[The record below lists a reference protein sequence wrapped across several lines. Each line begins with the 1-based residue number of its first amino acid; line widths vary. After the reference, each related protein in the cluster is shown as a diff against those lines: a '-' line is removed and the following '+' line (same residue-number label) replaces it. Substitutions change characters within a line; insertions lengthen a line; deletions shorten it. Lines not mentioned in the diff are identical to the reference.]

1 MDWYDEKQRIWQ
13 STNHCRV
20 AGGDRMTKYIKF
32 VFKNK
37 EPLRIADDN
46 SSQSGQMITLRYI
59 PGTTIRGYIVNQL
72 VREND
77 FEKIKKDLFSNYVR
91 YLNAY
96 ISMENQELIPSP
108 KGFYEK
114 KVMKENDKL
123 VNIVVKQADLNGKKR
138 AALGRYCYFD
148 QNRIHYYNVETG
160 SDLKIKINLEEGE
173 KQNVFRNEY
182 IEPGYLFTGY
192 IAVDYKTEKNDSEE
206 KEALIERIKSVLHD
220 EIILGNA
227 RSSGFGKCEII
238 NCEITDESPYQSFV
252 ADTDQVGECYLLLL
266 SNTTLRNQQGELC
279 GFNEDILAA
288 LGEKMHVKN
297 LQIAYCATSI
307 TTVRGYNRTWGV
319 KIPSTVAYE
328 QGSVFHL
335 KYEGTLTVETIRE
348 LSDAGIGIRRN
359 EGFGRVLF
367 LKDGYE
373 KINLKQSEEYF
384 ANTVEKEPLPV
395 MNSEDKKVICIA
407 ARSYYKA
414 MLQQGLQ
421 KFVLK
426 KKEELS
432 DDIRTSASQ
441 LGMLDSVITAYQ
453 YNPEQAISSLRKHL
467 SESMKREENNRIQ
480 KQHNSLQNVG
490 KLIEN
495 EILNENKKIE
505 DIAGF
510 KGKNEGCIMG
520 ISTSE
525 LLPEDEEKQMKL
537 KVILDLIRFNNKGEK

>member
-59 PGTTIRGYIVNQL
+59 PGTTIRGYIVNQSA
-72 VREND
+72 REND
-77 FEKIKKDLFSNYVR
+77 FEILKKDLFSNHVR

-108 KGFYEK
+108 KGFYEN
-114 KVMKENDKL
+114 KVMKKDDEL
-123 VNIVVKQADLNGKKR
+123 VNIVVKNEDPKGKKR

-192 IAVDYKTEKNDSEE
+192 IAVDYKTEKDDSEE

-238 NCEITDESPYQSFV
+238 DCEITDELPYQSFV

-279 GFNEDILAA
+279 GFNEDTLAA
-288 LGEKMHVKN
+288 LEKKLHVKN

-335 KYEGTLTVETIRE
+335 KYEGTLTGETIRE

-384 ANTVEKEPLPV
+384 VNTVEKEPLPV
-395 MNSEDKKVICIA
+395 MNAEDKKVICIA
-407 ARSYYKA
+407 ARSYYKD
-414 MLQQGLQ
+414 MLQRGLQ
-421 KFVLK
+421 RLK
-426 KKEELS
+426 LPES
-432 DDIRTSASQ
+432 IRTSASQ
-441 LGMLDSVITAYQ
+441 LGMVDSVITAYQ

-467 SESMKREENNRIQ
+467 SESNKREENNRIQ
-480 KQHNSLQNVG
+480 KQHNSLQEMRDW
-490 KLIEN
+490 IEN
-495 EILNENKKIE
+495 DILKKKIE
-505 DIAGF
+505 DIASF
-510 KGKNEGCIMG
+510 KGKNEGYIMG

-537 KVILDLIRFNNKGEK
+537 KLILDLIRLNNKGEK

>member
-1 MDWYDEKQRIWQ
+1 
-13 STNHCRV
+13 
-20 AGGDRMTKYIKF
+20 MTKYIKF

-192 IAVDYKTEKNDSEE
+192 IAVDYKTEKDDSEE

-227 RSSGFGKCEII
+227 RSSGFGKCEMID
-238 NCEITDESPYQSFV
+238 CEITDELPYQSFV

-279 GFNEDILAA
+279 GFNEDTLAA
-288 LGEKMHVKN
+288 LEKKLHVKN
-297 LQIAYCATSI
+297 LQIAYCSTSI

-384 ANTVEKEPLPV
+384 ANTVEKESLPV
-395 MNSEDKKVICIA
+395 MNSEDEKLICIA
-407 ARSYYKA
+407 ARSYYKD
-414 MLQQGLQ
+414 MLQRGLQ
-421 KFVLK
+421 KFVLENDGK
-426 KKEELS
+426 FS
-432 DDIRTSASQ
+432 DISASQ

-467 SESMKREENNRIQ
+467 SESNKREENNRIQ
-480 KQHNSLQNVG
+480 KQHNSLQEMRDW
-490 KLIEN
+490 IEN
-495 EILNENKKIE
+495 DILKKKIE

-510 KGKNEGCIMG
+510 KGKNEGYIMG

-537 KVILDLIRFNNKGEK
+537 KLILDLIRLNNKGEK

>member
-1 MDWYDEKQRIWQ
+1 M
-13 STNHCRV
+13 
-20 AGGDRMTKYIKF
+20 
-32 VFKNK
+32 
-37 EPLRIADDN
+37 
-46 SSQSGQMITLRYI
+46 
-59 PGTTIRGYIVNQL
+59 
-72 VREND
+72 
-77 FEKIKKDLFSNYVR
+77 
-91 YLNAY
+91 
-96 ISMENQELIPSP
+96 
-108 KGFYEK
+108 
-114 KVMKENDKL
+114 
-123 VNIVVKQADLNGKKR
+123 
-138 AALGRYCYFD
+138 
-148 QNRIHYYNVETG
+148 
-160 SDLKIKINLEEGE
+160 
-173 KQNVFRNEY
+173 
-182 IEPGYLFTGY
+182 
-192 IAVDYKTEKNDSEE
+192 
-206 KEALIERIKSVLHD
+206 
-220 EIILGNA
+220 
-227 RSSGFGKCEII
+227 
-238 NCEITDESPYQSFV
+238 
-252 ADTDQVGECYLLLL
+252 
-266 SNTTLRNQQGELC
+266 
-279 GFNEDILAA
+279 
-288 LGEKMHVKN
+288 
-297 LQIAYCATSI
+297 
-307 TTVRGYNRTWGV
+307 
-319 KIPSTVAYE
+319 
-328 QGSVFHL
+328 
-335 KYEGTLTVETIRE
+335 TVETIRE

>member
-13 STNHCRV
+13 STNYCRV

-192 IAVDYKTEKNDSEE
+192 IAVDYKTEKDDSEE

-227 RSSGFGKCEII
+227 RSSGFGKCEMID
-238 NCEITDESPYQSFV
+238 CEITDELPYQSFV

-279 GFNEDILAA
+279 GFNEDTLAA
-288 LGEKMHVKN
+288 LEKKLHVKN
-297 LQIAYCATSI
+297 LQIAYCSTSI

-384 ANTVEKEPLPV
+384 ANTVEKESLPV
-395 MNSEDKKVICIA
+395 MNSEDEKLICIA
-407 ARSYYKA
+407 ARSYYKD
-414 MLQQGLQ
+414 MLQRGLQ
-421 KFVLK
+421 KFVLENDGK
-426 KKEELS
+426 FS
-432 DDIRTSASQ
+432 DISASQ

-467 SESMKREENNRIQ
+467 SESNKREENNRIQ
-480 KQHNSLQNVG
+480 KQHNSLQEMRDW
-490 KLIEN
+490 IEN
-495 EILNENKKIE
+495 DILKKKIE

-510 KGKNEGCIMG
+510 KGKNEGYIMG

-537 KVILDLIRFNNKGEK
+537 KLILDLIRLNNKGEK

>member
-1 MDWYDEKQRIWQ
+1 
-13 STNHCRV
+13 
-20 AGGDRMTKYIKF
+20 MTKYIKF

-192 IAVDYKTEKNDSEE
+192 IAVDYKTEKDDSEE

-238 NCEITDESPYQSFV
+238 DCEITDELPYQSFV

-266 SNTTLRNQQGELC
+266 SNMTLRNQQGELC
-279 GFNEDILAA
+279 GFNEDTLAA
-288 LGEKMHVKN
+288 LEKKLHVKN
-297 LQIAYCATSI
+297 LQIAYCSTSI

-384 ANTVEKEPLPV
+384 ANTVEEESLPV

-467 SESMKREENNRIQ
+467 SESNKREENNRIQ

-490 KLIEN
+490 NLIEN

-510 KGKNEGCIMG
+510 KGKNEGYIMG

-525 LLPEDEEKQMKL
+525 LLPEDQEKRMKL
-537 KVILDLIRFNNKGEK
+537 KLILDLIRLNNKGEK

>member
-72 VREND
+72 AREND
-77 FEKIKKDLFSNYVR
+77 FEILKKDLFSNHVR

-108 KGFYEK
+108 KGFYEN
-114 KVMKENDKL
+114 KVMKKDDEL
-123 VNIVVKQADLNGKKR
+123 VNIVVKNEDPKGKKR

-192 IAVDYKTEKNDSEE
+192 IAVDYKTEKDDSEE

-238 NCEITDESPYQSFV
+238 DCEITDELPYQSFV

-279 GFNEDILAA
+279 GFNEDTLAA
-288 LGEKMHVKN
+288 LEKKLHVKN

-335 KYEGTLTVETIRE
+335 KYEGTLTGETIRE

-384 ANTVEKEPLPV
+384 VNTVEKEPLPV
-395 MNSEDKKVICIA
+395 MNAEDKKVICIA
-407 ARSYYKA
+407 ARSYYKD
-414 MLQQGLQ
+414 MLQRGLQ
-421 KFVLK
+421 RLK
-426 KKEELS
+426 LPES
-432 DDIRTSASQ
+432 IRTSASQ
-441 LGMLDSVITAYQ
+441 LGMVDSVITAYQ

-467 SESMKREENNRIQ
+467 SESNKREENNRIQ
-480 KQHNSLQNVG
+480 KQHNSLQEMRDW
-490 KLIEN
+490 IEN
-495 EILNENKKIE
+495 DILKKKIE
-505 DIAGF
+505 DIASF
-510 KGKNEGCIMG
+510 KGKNEGYIMG

-537 KVILDLIRFNNKGEK
+537 KLILDLIRLNNKGEK

>member
-192 IAVDYKTEKNDSEE
+192 IAVDEDLMDEKS
-206 KEALIERIKSVLHD
+206 LMERIKSVLHD

-227 RSSGFGKCEII
+227 RSSGFGKCEMID
-238 NCEITDESPYQSFV
+238 CDITEELPYQSFV
-252 ADTDQVGECYLLLL
+252 ADTDQAGECYLLLL

-279 GFNEDILAA
+279 GFNEDTLVA
-288 LGEKMHVKN
+288 LEEKLHVKN
-297 LQIAYCATSI
+297 LQIVYCSTSI

-453 YNPEQAISSLRKHL
+453 YNPGQAISSLRKHL

>member
-13 STNHCRV
+13 STNYCRV

-192 IAVDYKTEKNDSEE
+192 IAVDYKTEKDDSEE

-227 RSSGFGKCEII
+227 RSSGFGKCEMID
-238 NCEITDESPYQSFV
+238 CEITDELPYQSFV

-279 GFNEDILAA
+279 GFNEDTLAA
-288 LGEKMHVKN
+288 LEKKLHVKN
-297 LQIAYCATSI
+297 LQIAYCSTSI

-384 ANTVEKEPLPV
+384 ASTVEKESLPV
-395 MNSEDKKVICIA
+395 MNSEDEKLICIA
-407 ARSYYKA
+407 ARSYYKD
-414 MLQQGLQ
+414 MLQRGLQ
-421 KFVLK
+421 KFVLENDGK
-426 KKEELS
+426 FS
-432 DDIRTSASQ
+432 DISASQ

-467 SESMKREENNRIQ
+467 SESNKREENNRIQ
-480 KQHNSLQNVG
+480 KQHNSLQEMRDW
-490 KLIEN
+490 IEN
-495 EILNENKKIE
+495 DILKKKIE

-510 KGKNEGCIMG
+510 KGKNEGYIMG

-537 KVILDLIRFNNKGEK
+537 KLILDLIRLNNKGEK

>member
-13 STNHCRV
+13 STNYCRV

-192 IAVDYKTEKNDSEE
+192 IAVDYKTEKDDSEE

-227 RSSGFGKCEII
+227 RSSGFGKCEMID
-238 NCEITDESPYQSFV
+238 CEITDELPYQSFV

-279 GFNEDILAA
+279 GFNEDTLAA
-288 LGEKMHVKN
+288 LEKKLHVKN
-297 LQIAYCATSI
+297 LQIAYCSTSI

-384 ANTVEKEPLPV
+384 ANTVEKESLPV
-395 MNSEDKKVICIA
+395 MNSEDEKVICIA
-407 ARSYYKA
+407 ARSYYKD
-414 MLQQGLQ
+414 MLQRGLQ
-421 KFVLK
+421 KFVLENDGK
-426 KKEELS
+426 FS
-432 DDIRTSASQ
+432 DISASQ

-467 SESMKREENNRIQ
+467 SESNKREENNRIQ
-480 KQHNSLQNVG
+480 KQHNSLQEMRDW
-490 KLIEN
+490 IEN
-495 EILNENKKIE
+495 DILKKKIE

-510 KGKNEGCIMG
+510 KGKNEGYIMG

-537 KVILDLIRFNNKGEK
+537 KLILDLIRLNNKGEK

>member
-1 MDWYDEKQRIWQ
+1 
-13 STNHCRV
+13 
-20 AGGDRMTKYIKF
+20 MTKYIKF

-72 VREND
+72 AREND
-77 FEKIKKDLFSNYVR
+77 FEILKKDLFSNHVR

-108 KGFYEK
+108 KGFYEN
-114 KVMKENDKL
+114 KVMKKDDEL
-123 VNIVVKQADLNGKKR
+123 VNIVVKNEDPKGKKR

-160 SDLKIKINLEEGE
+160 SDLKIKIDLEEGE

-192 IAVDYKTEKNDSEE
+192 IAVDYKTEKDDSEE

-238 NCEITDESPYQSFV
+238 DCEITDELPYQSFV

-279 GFNEDILAA
+279 GFNEDTLAA
-288 LGEKMHVKN
+288 LEKKLHVKN

-335 KYEGTLTVETIRE
+335 KYEGTLTGETIRE

-384 ANTVEKEPLPV
+384 VNTVEKESLPV

-407 ARSYYKA
+407 ARSYYKS

>member
-1 MDWYDEKQRIWQ
+1 
-13 STNHCRV
+13 
-20 AGGDRMTKYIKF
+20 MTKYIKF

-77 FEKIKKDLFSNYVR
+77 FEKIKKDMFSNYVR

-238 NCEITDESPYQSFV
+238 NCEITDELPYQSFV

>member
-13 STNHCRV
+13 STNYCRV

-192 IAVDYKTEKNDSEE
+192 IAVDYKTEKDDSEE

-227 RSSGFGKCEII
+227 RSSGFGKCEMID
-238 NCEITDESPYQSFV
+238 CEITDELPYQSFV

-279 GFNEDILAA
+279 GFNEDTLAA
-288 LGEKMHVKN
+288 LEKKLHVKN
-297 LQIAYCATSI
+297 LQIAYCSTSI

-328 QGSVFHL
+328 QGSVFYL

-384 ANTVEKEPLPV
+384 ANTVEKESLPV
-395 MNSEDKKVICIA
+395 MNSEDEKVICIA
-407 ARSYYKA
+407 ARSYYKD
-414 MLQQGLQ
+414 MLQRGLQ
-421 KFVLK
+421 KFVLENDGK
-426 KKEELS
+426 FS
-432 DDIRTSASQ
+432 DISASQ

-467 SESMKREENNRIQ
+467 SESNKREENNRIQ
-480 KQHNSLQNVG
+480 KQHNSLQEMRDW
-490 KLIEN
+490 IEN
-495 EILNENKKIE
+495 DILKKKIE

-510 KGKNEGCIMG
+510 KGKNEGYIMG

-537 KVILDLIRFNNKGEK
+537 KLILDLIRLNNKGEK